1 MHFLLKFSDLFF
13 LCGSIDTEILLVFVH
28 WDLLSSEKIFTIIIL
43 LVCDGKI
50 VKGYGM
56 AMC

>member
-1 MHFLLKFSDLFF
+1 M
-13 LCGSIDTEILLVFVH
+13 H